1 MATISPT
8 SGSKTVPKPLDAN
21 LNNQSLYSET
31 WLQGSQ
37 RWGWRSESGDWKFLT
52 FDWPYNLSGDGAI
65 VIDVD
70 WPDNNLTD
78 VDVHWMSEY
87 GHPYFLEDPV
97 AYGQYNLIPE
107 VSSKNMDSGSGKYAW
122 ETSTGNSHEV
132 LVAEATP
139 GMKQMMLHSASHGV
153 NTPAP
158 HRMLPVR

>member
-1 MATISPT
+1 M
-8 SGSKTVPKPLDAN
+8 
-21 LNNQSLYSET
+21 
-31 WLQGSQ
+31 
-37 RWGWRSESGDWKFLT
+37 
-52 FDWPYNLSGDGAI
+52 
-65 VIDVD
+65 
-70 WPDNNLTD
+70 TD

-139 GMKQMMLHSASHGV
+139 GMKQMMLHSASH
-153 NTPAP
+153 A
-158 HRMLPVR
+158 